1 MNADKLLFKEAQF
14 LYSQRMVTL
23 QKQVVIDNLHYI
35 MFQKIFGTVYTTP
48 DEAARRQRNQK
59 VIDLGKRWA
68 RANDDG
74 TIR

>member
-35 MFQKIFGTVYTTP
+35 MFQKIFGSLNASP
-48 DEAARRQRNQK
+48 E
-59 VIDLGKRWA
+59 
-68 RANDDG
+68 
-74 TIR
+74 